1 MGKLQERIRERRKA
15 VGMTLA
21 QLADRTGVQ
30 EATVQRWESGNIK
43 NIKHET
49 IEKIAIALNCSP
61 VYLMGWTEDPNDNI
75 LPAAPDKISA
85 AKQDL
90 IAMIDDLPEDQ
101 VEKLLQIAKTV
112 FEK

>member
-61 VYLMGWTEDPNDNI
+61 VYLMGWTEDPYENAVSS
-75 LPAAPDKISA
+75 PALVSA

-90 IAMIDDLPEDQ
+90 IAMIDDLPDDQ
-101 VEKLLQIAKTV
+101 VEKLLQIARTV